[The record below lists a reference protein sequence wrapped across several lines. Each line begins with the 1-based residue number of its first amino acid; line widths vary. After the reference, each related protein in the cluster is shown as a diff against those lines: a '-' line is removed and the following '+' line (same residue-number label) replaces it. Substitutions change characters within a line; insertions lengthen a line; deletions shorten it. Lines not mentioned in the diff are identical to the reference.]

1 MIGEMCS
8 VSACPVGE
16 GTTGKPGRQTGN
28 MVLREI
34 VRVLFLKVS
43 PHSPPL
49 KKGGPGGF
57 SGCDE
62 GITGLCSIVASSSV
76 YAR

>member
-8 VSACPVGE
+8 VSVCPVRE
-16 GTTGKPGRQTGN
+16 PTTGKPGRQTGN
-28 MVLREI
+28 MALREI
-34 VRVLFLKVS
+34 MRVLFLKVS

-57 SGCDE
+57 SGFDE
-62 GITGLCSIVASSSV
+62 GITDLCSIVASAAV